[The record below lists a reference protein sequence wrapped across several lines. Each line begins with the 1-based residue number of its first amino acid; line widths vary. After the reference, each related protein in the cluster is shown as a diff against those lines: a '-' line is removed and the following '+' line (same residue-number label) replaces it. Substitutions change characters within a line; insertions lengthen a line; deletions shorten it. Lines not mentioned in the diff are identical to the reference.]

1 MVCPK
6 CKSQNVT
13 VQVVS
18 ETSLYKKK
26 KGLLWW
32 LLVGWWWW
40 IVELFLWVCFTIPR
54 LLIQILKPT
63 RYVTKTTHHS
73 MCVCQDCG
81 YNWKV

>member
-26 KGLLWW
+26 KGMLWW

-73 MCVCQDCG
+73 MFVCQDCG